1 MGLYREDACFY
12 YMEKGNLWTV
22 NKKCMKVESRKGV
35 GCGGG
40 VFVTEFCVFKFS
52 SECEEPTLPATNSLK
67 FCCFFYKKNKKF
79 ILYTV
84 LPCLEPKGKD
94 RALLWPE

>member
-1 MGLYREDACFY
+1 MGLYGEDACFY

-40 VFVTEFCVFKFS
+40 VFVTEFCVF
-52 SECEEPTLPATNSLK
+52 
-67 FCCFFYKKNKKF
+67 
-79 ILYTV
+79 
-84 LPCLEPKGKD
+84 
-94 RALLWPE
+94 